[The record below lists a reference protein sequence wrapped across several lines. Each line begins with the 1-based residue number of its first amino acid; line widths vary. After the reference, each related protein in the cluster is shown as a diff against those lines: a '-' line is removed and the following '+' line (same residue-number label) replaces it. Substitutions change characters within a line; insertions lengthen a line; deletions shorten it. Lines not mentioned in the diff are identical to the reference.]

1 MQWTLINWKRKD
13 LPVVLSLKEV
23 EFLFDTIAGVRHG
36 KFKRLTRRLV
46 RGLRERE
53 KHDFLNSSSGERG
66 CHISEAC
73 SSITTISTR
82 IFTYSMSTLV
92 HVGPQSLLLIGRRTN
107 TTQNNFPQYCSNK
120 LFQHSS
126 LKYSTIISI
135 HRGTVVHATL
145 LQCVAPLQIAD
156 RVHTLNK
163 FTLVLESKGFSA
175 ASGER
180 FPTLRVETRR
190 QVLNKYRLEIDTAN
204 WHDKRG
210 TRSTNIEH
218 HNTLGG
224 TPYMESV

>member
-107 TTQNNFPQYCSNK
+107 TTQIIFHNTVPTSCFNTA
-120 LFQHSS
+120 HW
-126 LKYSTIISI
+126 STQPSF
-135 HRGTVVHATL
+135 RFTAE
-145 LQCVAPLQIAD
+145 PL
-156 RVHTLNK
+156 
-163 FTLVLESKGFSA
+163 FTLRCYSA
-175 ASGER
+175 W
-180 FPTLRVETRR
+180 LRCKSLTEFIRWI
-190 QVLNKYRLEIDTAN
+190 NS
-204 WHDKRG
+204 H
-210 TRSTNIEH
+210 
-218 HNTLGG
+218 
-224 TPYMESV
+224 

>member
-1 MQWTLINWKRKD
+1 MQWTLINWNRKD

-53 KHDFLNSSSGERG
+53 ETWFFELFFWRKGVSHFK
-66 CHISEAC
+66 AC
-73 SSITTISTR
+73 FSITTISTR

-107 TTQNNFPQYCSNK
+107 TTQKNFPQYCSNK
-120 LFQHSS
+120 LFQHSP

-156 RVHTLNK
+156 QVHTLNK
-163 FTLVLESKGFSA
+163 FTLVLKSKRFSA
-175 ASGER
+175 APGER
-180 FPTLRVETRR
+180 FTTLRVETRR

-204 WHDKRG
+204 WHDKHG